1 MPHVLMTA
9 DTVGGVW
16 SHVLELAAGL
26 GDVGMRVAIA
36 AMGTPVTA
44 AQREQV
50 ARIPTVTLHERTYR
64 LEWMADPWNDVR
76 RAGQWLLRL
85 EARLQPRLVHLNQF
99 SFGALPF
106 KAPTLLVAHSCVLS
120 WWRAVKGEDA
130 PANWDRYRRAVTRGL
145 RSADVVVAPSQSMM
159 TALERHY
166 APLPPARVIHNGRD
180 GSHYHVGEKHA
191 YIVSAGRVW
200 DEAKNVAALDAVAGD
215 LPWPVLVAGERT
227 TSAGHNLVARNVT
240 ALGHLGAEQLA
251 AHLAHASIYALPARY
266 EPFGLSILEAALSG
280 CALVLGDIDSFRELW
295 GDAAIFVPPND
306 ADALRRALAMLID
319 NHVVRQMLGQRARE
333 RAARYT
339 PERMVDAY
347 LASYRTL
354 LTSSISTQDAHSA
367 GVHT

>member
-1 MPHVLMTA
+1 MAT
-9 DTVGGVW
+9 
-16 SHVLELAAGL
+16 
-26 GDVGMRVAIA
+26 
-36 AMGTPVTA
+36 MGSAVSRDQRRE
-44 AQREQV
+44 AQRL
-50 ARIPTVTLHERTYR
+50 RNVTIYESRFK
-64 LEWMADPWNDVR
+64 LEWMDDPWDDVSA
-76 RAGQWLLRL
+76 AGDWLLDV
-85 EARLQPRLVHLNQF
+85 EAQVGPDIIHLNGYAHA
-99 SFGALPF
+99 SLPWR
-106 KAPTLLVAHSCVLS
+106 APVMVIGHSCVLS